1 MIKKQ
6 KTKNTNTVKIHRV
19 TYADIIWYL
28 SLSSYPEDLNWKL
41 VDQHQCYEF

>member
-28 SLSSYPEDLNWKL
+28 SLSSYPEASKL
-41 VDQHQCYEF
+41 ETS